1 MEDNLQGTSQKLLN
15 EDGTIKNWDEDI
27 DPRNIR
33 DRYKLFIHEDFPG
46 VGLEEEFEDMLMR
59 IHDGGFKRRII
70 TDQAEWKN
78 IILRSKRRRGWVE
91 TEGCNLEEE
100 DLNNNWNAIGSRM
113 LDLTTLAKI
122 KKTVM

>member
-1 MEDNLQGTSQKLLN
+1 M
-15 EDGTIKNWDEDI
+15 
-27 DPRNIR
+27 IR
-33 DRYKLFIHEDFPG
+33 DGFELLIHEDLSK
-46 VGLEEEFEDMLMR
+46 VNLEEEFEDTLVR